1 MEVGR
6 PPRRIAVLQGGL
18 ERIMDELQEKRR
30 HIRRLIQYAVPEEQ
44 LDPAQ
49 DLLVIFR
56 DDRIGLMVLQEF
68 YSYLPDAEEDWIKE
82 LRLVGRQGGIFLL
95 SAVTAGDAY
104 LYLVSHEG
112 IEFHGSLLEG
122 YLDNELLDYFG
133 FESSDS
139 FREAGKNPENFPV
152 YQPLQGD
159 IDVCPACHAATGE
172 VHELGCPV
180 EICPWCGGQLIHCN
194 CRFEQLET
202 DEITDEQDLVRLE
215 ELLEQKGRIVY
226 SPEQRPNFA
235 DEGPGIVQQ

>member
-1 MEVGR
+1 
-6 PPRRIAVLQGGL
+6 
-18 ERIMDELQEKRR
+18 MDELQEKRH
-30 HIRRLIQYAVPEEQ
+30 HIRQLMQYSAPEEQ
-44 LDPAQ
+44 LDPAL

-56 DDRIGLMVLQEF
+56 EDRIALMVLQEF
-68 YSYLPDAEEDWIKE
+68 YSYLPDAKEDWIKE
-82 LRLVGRQGGIFLL
+82 LRLVGRQGGVFLVT
-95 SAVTAGDAY
+95 AVTYGDAY
-104 LYLVSHEG
+104 LYLVSNEG

-122 YLDNELLDYFG
+122 YLDNELLDFFG
-133 FESSDS
+133 FESSAG
-139 FREAGKNPENFPV
+139 FKEAGQNPENFPV

-159 IDVCPACHAATGE
+159 IDVCPACHTATGE

-202 DEITDEQDLVRLE
+202 DAIADEQDLARLE

-235 DEGPGIVQQ
+235 DEWPGIVQQ

>member
-1 MEVGR
+1 
-6 PPRRIAVLQGGL
+6 
-18 ERIMDELQEKRR
+18 MDELQEKRH
-30 HIRRLIQYAVPEEQ
+30 HIRQLMQYSVPEEQ
-44 LDPAQ
+44 LDPAL

-56 DDRIGLMVLQEF
+56 EDRIALMVLQEF
-68 YSYLPDAEEDWIKE
+68 YSYLPDAKEDWIKE
-82 LRLVGRQGGIFLL
+82 LRLVGRQGGVFLVT
-95 SAVTAGDAY
+95 AVTSGDAY
-104 LYLVSHEG
+104 LYLVSNEG

-122 YLDNELLDYFG
+122 YLDNELLDFFG
-133 FESSDS
+133 FESSAD
-139 FREAGKNPENFPV
+139 FKEAGQNPENFPV

-202 DEITDEQDLVRLE
+202 DAIADEQDLARLE

>member
-1 MEVGR
+1 
-6 PPRRIAVLQGGL
+6 
-18 ERIMDELQEKRR
+18 MDELREKR
-30 HIRRLIQYAVPEEQ
+30 HQIRKLMQYAVPEEQ
-44 LDPAQ
+44 LDPAL
-49 DLLVIFR
+49 DLLIIFR
-56 DDRIGLMVLQEF
+56 DDRIALMVLQEF

-82 LRLVGRQGGIFLL
+82 LRLVGRQGGIFLVT
-95 SAVTAGDAY
+95 AVTFGDAY
-104 LYLVSHEG
+104 LYLVSNEG

-122 YLDNELLDYFG
+122 YLDNELLDFFG
-133 FESSDS
+133 FESSAG
-139 FREAGKNPENFPV
+139 FKEAGRNPENFPV

-159 IDVCPACHAATGE
+159 LDVCPACHAATGE

-202 DEITDEQDLVRLE
+202 DEIADEQDLVRLE

-226 SPEQRPNFA
+226 SPEQRPDFA

>member
-1 MEVGR
+1 
-6 PPRRIAVLQGGL
+6 
-18 ERIMDELQEKRR
+18 MDELQEKRD
-30 HIRRLIQYAVPEEQ
+30 HIRKLMQYSVPEEQ
-44 LDPAQ
+44 LDPAL

-56 DDRIGLMVLQEF
+56 DDRIALMVLQEF

-82 LRLVGRQGGIFLL
+82 LRLVGRQGGVFL
-95 SAVTAGDAY
+95 VTVVTSGDAY
-104 LYLVSHEG
+104 LYLVSNEG

-122 YLDNELLDYFG
+122 YLDNELLDFFG
-133 FESSDS
+133 FESSAD
-139 FREAGKNPENFPV
+139 FKEAGQNPENFPV

-180 EICPWCGGQLIHCN
+180 EICPWCGGQLIHCT

-202 DEITDEQDLVRLE
+202 DAIADEQDLFHLE